1 MAQQAPPGF
10 FIINAFEPSG
20 PFGRVRDMF
29 DLETLV
35 GGAYDDTTHV
45 ESQRQDAGRRARSI
59 GLGAQDSPTRHHGAF
74 EDLQTRL
81 FGHARSLHWPV
92 FEENGLSPRK
102 SAPIDDD
109 HDGESLVRPD
119 GLAIRRRRHDN
130 GWSPRELSVAIENA
144 CVKSSGVRRS
154 LTPNQL
160 KGIEEQGERISY
172 DQLLLLADGL
182 DCDPVDLIAEGEFSS
197 RPTPRRMN

>member
-10 FIINAFEPSG
+10 FIIDAFEPSG
-20 PFGRVRDMF
+20 PFGRVRVRDML

-45 ESQRQDAGRRARSI
+45 ESQRQDAGRRTRSI

-102 SAPIDDD
+102 KIPADS
-109 HDGESLVRPD
+109 DGQKLVRPD

-130 GWSPRELSVAIENA
+130 GWSPRELVVAIETASLN
-144 CVKSSGVRRS
+144 SSGLRRS
-154 LTPNQL
+154 LTPSQL
-160 KGIEEQGERISY
+160 KAIEEQGERISY

-182 DCDPVDLIAEGEFSS
+182 DCDPVDLIAEGELSS
-197 RPTPRRMN
+197 RRARGRMN